1 MDKITE
7 ESIVSP
13 SELALILGP
22 TGRTI
27 RQLVED
33 GILEKVG
40 RGRFLLCDSVHR
52 YIAYKSKEKRNKDDA
67 QIKREKEAADAA
79 YKEAKVK
86 IVEMEVAELQGKLH
100 RSEDVAALT
109 EDLIYTIRGA
119 LLSLPGR
126 LAMDTASAKTPAEAA
141 EIIRKEVYAL
151 MQELSHYQYDP
162 AKYEERVRQRRDWE
176 LDEDEPDENP
186 P

>member
-1 MDKITE
+1 MHDITTE
-7 ESIVSP
+7 TTVSVE
-13 SELALILGP
+13 ELALILGI
-22 TGRTI
+22 TGRTV
-27 RQLVED
+27 RMRAED
-33 GILEKVG
+33 GVLKKTS
-40 RGRFLLCDSVHR
+40 RGRYPLCDSVHR
-52 YIAYKSKEKRNKDDA
+52 YIAFKSKEEENEDDA
-67 QIKREKEAADAA
+67 QIKREKDAADAA
-79 YKEAKVK
+79 YKEAKAK

-126 LAMDTASAKTPAEAA
+126 LAMDTASAATPAEAA

>member
-1 MDKITE
+1 MDKITVE
-7 ESIVSP
+7 TIVSP

-33 GILEKVG
+33 GILEKAG

-67 QIKREKEAADAA
+67 QIKREKDAADAA
-79 YKEAKVK
+79 YKEAKAK
-86 IVEMEVAELQGKLH
+86 IAEMEVAELQGKLH

-126 LAMDTASAKTPAEAA
+126 LAMDTASAATPAEAA

-162 AKYEERVRQRRDWE
+162 TKYEERVRQRRDWE